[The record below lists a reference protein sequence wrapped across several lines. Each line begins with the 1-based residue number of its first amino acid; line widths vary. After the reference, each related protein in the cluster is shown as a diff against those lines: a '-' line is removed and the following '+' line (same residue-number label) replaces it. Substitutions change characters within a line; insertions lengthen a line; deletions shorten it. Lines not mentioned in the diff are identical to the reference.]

1 MQRKKVGKGY
11 KIYYDDDMKGDI
23 ILINDQGSSITIPQV
38 EMQDMIAKYCNT
50 NNTNQHQS
58 SVPGYFKLND
68 ILQLNIIDTSKNI
81 EVYQDS
87 TAVSDMV
94 FEGTINC
101 LIYSIIE
108 EIEAMG
114 KSERGKKGYYASLID
129 KTIASIYDDEDDITI
144 ILLN

>member
-11 KIYYDDDMKGDI
+11 KIYYDDDMQGDI

-38 EMQDMIAKYCNT
+38 EMQDMIAEYCNT

-58 SVPGYFKLND
+58 SVPEYFKLND

-87 TAVSDMV
+87 TADSDMV

-108 EIEAMG
+108 EIEARG
-114 KSERGKKGYYASLID
+114 KSEHGKKEYYASLID
-129 KTIASIYDDEDDITI
+129 KTIASIYDEDDITI